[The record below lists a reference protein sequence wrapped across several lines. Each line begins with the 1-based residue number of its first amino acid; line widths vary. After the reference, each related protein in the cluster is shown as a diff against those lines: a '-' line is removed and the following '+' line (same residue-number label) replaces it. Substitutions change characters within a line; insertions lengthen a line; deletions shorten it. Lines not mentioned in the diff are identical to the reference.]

1 MKKKKTTGKRLELNR
16 QTIRTLQEGTLSEVH
31 GGLWSCTCSQGSC
44 ASGCCPTQAART
56 FFLASSGLRAL
67 QS

>member
-44 ASGCCPTQAART
+44 ASGCCAPY
-56 FFLASSGLRAL
+56 SDVCSGPICVNAHVIR
-67 QS
+67 